1 MPDLTWL
8 GGIAKDAGAV
18 GSVILLLL
26 AGIIVLISYGLTL
39 RRSSRHEALDQ
50 NTHDRIITE
59 RDRAYEERDRAL
71 RQFAECD
78 AERDALR
85 LQVQD
90 LTAKVSRAE
99 ANERRLSA
107 LEKQVK
113 HLSDEL
119 REATG
124 LIASQTTVIKHMERM
139 LLQKEGGAQCQP

>member
-1 MPDLTWL
+1 MSDLTWL
-8 GGIAKDAGAV
+8 GGVAKDAGAA

-26 AGIIVLISYGLTL
+26 VGIVVLINYGSTF
-39 RRSSRHEALDQ
+39 RRSARHEALDQ
-50 NTHDRIITE
+50 TTYDRIEKE
-59 RDRAYEERDRAL
+59 RDRAYAERDRAL
-71 RQFAECD
+71 SQLAECD

-85 LQVQD
+85 LQVHD

-119 REATG
+119 REATN

-139 LLQKEGGAQCQP
+139 LLQKEGDAQCQP